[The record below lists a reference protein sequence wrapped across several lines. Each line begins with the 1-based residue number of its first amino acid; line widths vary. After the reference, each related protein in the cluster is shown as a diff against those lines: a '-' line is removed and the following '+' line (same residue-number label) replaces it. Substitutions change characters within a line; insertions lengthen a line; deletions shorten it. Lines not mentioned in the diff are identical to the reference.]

1 MKKCLLAVLTIC
13 SVLLFGCREKH
24 DFLNRT
30 MFAMDTVI
38 TLSAENLSDY
48 RADMI
53 ESYIRECE
61 EIFSKTVTNS
71 EISVLNEKRTALL
84 SPTAARVVSE
94 SLEISKNTDGAFD
107 ICAGALSDLW
117 DITSGNNIIPDE
129 KSIQNA
135 KETCGYEKIS
145 FSDYTAKLENNGTL
159 VDLGGVVKGFCA
171 GICLDLLEEYKCEN
185 ACVSL
190 GGNVAVKGSSKNNMD
205 NGKTGWNVGIKNP
218 DDVSGIIGYL
228 NLTDTTVAV
237 SGDYERYFEKDGKRY
252 HHIFDTSTGFPSDSG
267 LRSVA
272 VVSRDGLVA
281 DALSTALFVMGKDR
295 AQEFIKKGIY
305 DFECVLVSH
314 DGTVYMTKPLYDV
327 FTPEPYAKNGDGVE
341 YTYEIL
347 AD

>member
-1 MKKCLLAVLTIC
+1 MAFSEWERNCNMKKCLLAALTIC
-13 SVLLFGCREKH
+13 SVLLFGCREKQE
-24 DFLNRT
+24 FLNRT

-129 KSIQNA
+129 IRIQNA

-145 FSDYTAKLENNGTL
+145 FSDYTAKIEHDGTL
-159 VDLGGVVKGFCA
+159 VDLGGAVKGFCA
-171 GICLDLLEEYKCEN
+171 GKIIDLLCEYKCEN

-205 NGKTGWNVGIKNP
+205 IGKTGWNVGIKNP
-218 DDVSGIIGYL
+218 DDENGIIGYL
-228 NLTDTTVAV
+228 NRTETTDAV
-237 SGDYERYFEKDGKRY
+237 SGDYE
-252 HHIFDTSTGFPSDSG
+252 
-267 LRSVA
+267 
-272 VVSRDGLVA
+272 
-281 DALSTALFVMGKDR
+281 
-295 AQEFIKKGIY
+295 
-305 DFECVLVSH
+305 
-314 DGTVYMTKPLYDV
+314 
-327 FTPEPYAKNGDGVE
+327 
-341 YTYEIL
+341 
-347 AD
+347 